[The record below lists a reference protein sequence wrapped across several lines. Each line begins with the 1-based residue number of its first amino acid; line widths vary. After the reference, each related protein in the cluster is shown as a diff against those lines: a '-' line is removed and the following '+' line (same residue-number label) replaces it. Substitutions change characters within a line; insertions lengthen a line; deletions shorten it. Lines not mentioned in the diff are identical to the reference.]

1 MKTTVE
7 ISDVLFERAR
17 AAAKQR
23 GTTMRALIEAGLT
36 SVLNAPK
43 TKAVQPLRDFSFG
56 GSVRFPADYV
66 LPKSGGREYD
76 VVNGELIKRA
86 YE

>member
-17 AAAKQR
+17 LAAKQR
-23 GTTMRALIEAGLT
+23 GTSLRSLIEAGLT

-43 TKAVQPLRDFSFG
+43 TKTPKPFRDMSFG
-56 GSVRFPADYV
+56 GPVVFPPDYV
-66 LPKSGGREYD
+66 LPKSSGRVYDAADGELHKREY
-76 VVNGELIKRA
+76 
-86 YE
+86 

>member
-17 AAAKQR
+17 IVAKQR

-36 SVLNAPK
+36 AVLAPAK
-43 TKAVQPLRDFSFG
+43 PQKIMPLPACSFG
-56 GSVRFPADYV
+56 GAAKFPVDYV
-66 LPKSGGREYD
+66 LPKSNGREFD
-76 VVNGELIKRA
+76 TATGQLVKRKS
-86 YE
+86 

>member
-23 GTTMRALIEAGLT
+23 GTSLRALIEDGLT
-36 SVLNAPK
+36 AVLNAPK
-43 TKAVQPLRDFSFG
+43 SKTVRPLRDFSFG
-56 GSVRFPADYV
+56 GAVKFPAEYV
-66 LPKSGGREYD
+66 LPKSSGREYD
-76 VVNGELIKRA
+76 VVNGELIKR
-86 YE
+86 EH